1 MKTIPIIKTTE
12 ADAALGRDY
21 AELENWIEQTREG
34 QLAVD
39 MYETEDDVVIVSALA
54 GVDPERMEITIEN
67 DIVVIRGVRSRSVD
81 EAIMRHHYQEYYW
94 GPFSRSILIPCQIN
108 KDSARAEFT
117 RGILTVRLPKII
129 ETHRI
134 PITVQEETL

>member
-1 MKTIPIIKTTE
+1 MKMIPIIKTTD
-12 ADAALGRDY
+12 DAALGRDY

-81 EAIMRHHYQEYYW
+81 EAIMRHH
-94 GPFSRSILIPCQIN
+94 
-108 KDSARAEFT
+108 
-117 RGILTVRLPKII
+117 
-129 ETHRI
+129 
-134 PITVQEETL
+134 

>member
-1 MKTIPIIKTTE
+1 MKIIPIIKTTG
-12 ADAALGRDY
+12 DDTTLGADY

-39 MYETEDDVVIVSALA
+39 MYETRDDVVIVSALA
-54 GVDPERMEITIEN
+54 GVNPELLEIAIEN
-67 DIVVIRGVRSRSVD
+67 DILVIRGVRSRSVD
-81 EAIMRHHYQEYYW
+81 EVIMRHHYQEYYW
-94 GPFSRSILIPCQIN
+94 GPFSRSILIPHQIN
-108 KDSARAEFT
+108 KNLARAEFT

-134 PITVQEETL
+134 PITIQEETL